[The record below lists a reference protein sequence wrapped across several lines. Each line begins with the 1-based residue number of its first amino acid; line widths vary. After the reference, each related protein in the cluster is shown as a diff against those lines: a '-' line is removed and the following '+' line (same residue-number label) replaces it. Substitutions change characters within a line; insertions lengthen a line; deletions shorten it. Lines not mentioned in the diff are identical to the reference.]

1 MQAGSATATRSSTE
15 IQLEWKNN
23 RRRDEKDRPI
33 LYEPYRLYLDKR
45 RIARIVAAITGCMGW
60 TMTDPEDLDALD
72 MTVEIV
78 SSYVANNA
86 IQSDQLPA
94 LIKSVHATLSDL
106 TNTVPVPAEKL
117 EPAVAINKSV
127 TPEFLICL
135 EDGAKLK
142 MLKRY
147 LRTRFDMTPEDYR
160 AKWGLPADYPMVAP
174 NYAKLRSKHA
184 KQIGLG
190 KKR

>member
-1 MQAGSATATRSSTE
+1 
-15 IQLEWKNN
+15 
-23 RRRDEKDRPI
+23 
-33 LYEPYRLYLDKR
+33 
-45 RIARIVAAITGCMGW
+45 
-60 TMTDPEDLDALD
+60 MTDPEDIGPLE

-78 SSYVANNA
+78 SSYVANNSV
-86 IQSDQLPA
+86 QSGHLPE
-94 LIKSVHATLSDL
+94 LIKSIHATLVGL
-106 TNTVPVPAEKL
+106 TNTAPAPVEQQ
-117 EPAVAINKSV
+117 EPAVPVNKSV
-127 TPEFLICL
+127 TPEYLICL

-147 LRTRFDMTPEDYR
+147 LRTRFDMTPEEYR

>member
-1 MQAGSATATRSSTE
+1 
-15 IQLEWKNN
+15 
-23 RRRDEKDRPI
+23 
-33 LYEPYRLYLDKR
+33 
-45 RIARIVAAITGCMGW
+45 
-60 TMTDPEDLDALD
+60 MTDPEEIDALE

-78 SSYVANNA
+78 SSYVANNSL
-86 IQSDQLPA
+86 QSSQLPE
-94 LIKSVHATLSDL
+94 LIRSIHATITSLSS
-106 TNTVPVPAEKL
+106 PAPAPAEQL
-117 EPAVAINKSV
+117 EPAVPVNKSV
-127 TPEFLICL
+127 TAEYLVCL

-147 LRTRFDMTPEDYR
+147 LRTRYDMTPEEYR
-160 AKWGLPADYPMVAP
+160 AKWGLPVDYPMVAP

>member
-1 MQAGSATATRSSTE
+1 M
-15 IQLEWKNN
+15 
-23 RRRDEKDRPI
+23 
-33 LYEPYRLYLDKR
+33 
-45 RIARIVAAITGCMGW
+45 M
-60 TMTDPEDLDALD
+60 DPEEIDALE

-78 SSYVANNA
+78 SSYVANNSL
-86 IQSDQLPA
+86 QSSQLPD
-94 LIKSVHATLSDL
+94 LIRSIHATITSLSSSA
-106 TNTVPVPAEKL
+106 PAPTAQL
-117 EPAVAINKSV
+117 EPAVPVNKSV
-127 TPEFLICL
+127 TAEYLVCL

-147 LRTRFDMTPEDYR
+147 LRTRYDMTPEEYR
-160 AKWGLPADYPMVAP
+160 AKWALPIDYPMVAP

>member
-1 MQAGSATATRSSTE
+1 
-15 IQLEWKNN
+15 
-23 RRRDEKDRPI
+23 
-33 LYEPYRLYLDKR
+33 
-45 RIARIVAAITGCMGW
+45 
-60 TMTDPEDLDALD
+60 MTDPEEIDALE

-78 SSYVANNA
+78 SSYVANNSL
-86 IQSDQLPA
+86 QSSQLPE
-94 LIKSVHATLSDL
+94 LIRSIHATITSLSS
-106 TNTVPVPAEKL
+106 TAPAPVEQL
-117 EPAVAINKSV
+117 EPAVPVNKSV
-127 TPEFLICL
+127 TAEYLVCL

-147 LRTRFDMTPEDYR
+147 LRTRYDMTPEEYR
-160 AKWGLPADYPMVAP
+160 AKWGLPVDYPMVAP

>member
-1 MQAGSATATRSSTE
+1 
-15 IQLEWKNN
+15 
-23 RRRDEKDRPI
+23 
-33 LYEPYRLYLDKR
+33 
-45 RIARIVAAITGCMGW
+45 
-60 TMTDPEDLDALD
+60 MTDPDDIDALE

-86 IQSDQLPA
+86 VQSDQLPA
-94 LIKSVHATLSDL
+94 LIKSIHATITGLA
-106 TNTVPVPAEKL
+106 VAVPALTEKF
-117 EPAVAINKSV
+117 EPAVAISKSV

>member
-1 MQAGSATATRSSTE
+1 
-15 IQLEWKNN
+15 
-23 RRRDEKDRPI
+23 
-33 LYEPYRLYLDKR
+33 
-45 RIARIVAAITGCMGW
+45 
-60 TMTDPEDLDALD
+60 MTDPEDLDALD

-86 IQSDQLPA
+86 LQSDQLPD
-94 LIKSVHATLSDL
+94 LIKSIHATITGL
-106 TNTVPVPAEKL
+106 TNTVPIQAEKL
-117 EPAVAINKSV
+117 EPAVAVSKSV

>member
-1 MQAGSATATRSSTE
+1 MTE
-15 IQLEWKNN
+15 PDDVDPLE
-23 RRRDEKDRPI
+23 
-33 LYEPYRLYLDKR
+33 
-45 RIARIVAAITGCMGW
+45 
-60 TMTDPEDLDALD
+60 

-78 SSYVANNA
+78 SSYVANNTVKA
-86 IQSDQLPA
+86 DQLPE
-94 LIKSVHATLSDL
+94 LIKSIHDTLTSL
-106 TNTVPVPAEKL
+106 SNTVPVQAEKL
-117 EPAVAINKSV
+117 EPAVPINKSV
-127 TPEFLICL
+127 TPEYLVCL

-160 AKWGLPADYPMVAP
+160 ARWGLPADYPMVAP

>member
-1 MQAGSATATRSSTE
+1 M
-15 IQLEWKNN
+15 
-23 RRRDEKDRPI
+23 
-33 LYEPYRLYLDKR
+33 
-45 RIARIVAAITGCMGW
+45 
-60 TMTDPEDLDALD
+60 MTDPEDIDALE

-78 SSYVANNA
+78 SSYVANNSV
-86 IQSDQLPA
+86 QSEQLPG
-94 LIKSVHATLSDL
+94 LIKSIHETITSLSSATPA
-106 TNTVPVPAEKL
+106 PVERI

-127 TPEFLICL
+127 TPDYLICL

-147 LRTRFDMTPEDYR
+147 LRTRYDMTPEEYR
-160 AKWGLPADYPMVAP
+160 AKWGLPIDYPMVAP